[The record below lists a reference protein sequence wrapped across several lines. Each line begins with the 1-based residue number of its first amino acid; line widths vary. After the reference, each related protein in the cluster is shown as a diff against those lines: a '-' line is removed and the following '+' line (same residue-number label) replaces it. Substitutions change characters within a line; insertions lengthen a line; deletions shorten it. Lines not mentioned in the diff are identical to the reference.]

1 MALYAME
8 MQLKYLPS
16 LIVGVLLWG
25 VLIYIFSLAGVY
37 SPLLDY
43 LSSDASI
50 NENSP
55 KYLLLALHDTFIKLL
70 VCFVFLYSY
79 KKLFT
84 KLPFN
89 FISSLIIQFPT
100 VLMITSITLQGL
112 KYSNFP
118 NFSSYYGVVD
128 IIGLIVTCTSVM
140 LVYWLMVL
148 YNKKIN

>member
-1 MALYAME
+1 V
-8 MQLKYLPS
+8 KYLPS

-25 VLIYIFSLAGVY
+25 VLIYIFSLAGSY
-37 SPLLDY
+37 SPILDY
-43 LSSDASI
+43 LSSDPSI

-70 VCFVFLYSY
+70 VCFAFLYSY

-84 KLPFN
+84 QLPFN
-89 FISSLIIQFPT
+89 FISSLVIQFPT
-100 VLMITSITLQGL
+100 TLMIISMTIQGL

-128 IIGLIVTCTSVM
+128 IIAFIVTCTSVV
-140 LVYWLMVL
+140 LVYWLMVA
-148 YNKKIN
+148 YKQINQDK

>member
-1 MALYAME
+1 V
-8 MQLKYLPS
+8 KYLPS

-25 VLIYIFSLAGVY
+25 VLIYVFSLAGSY

-43 LSSDASI
+43 LSSDPSI

-55 KYLLLALHDTFIKLL
+55 RYLLLALHDSLIKLL
-70 VCFVFLYSY
+70 VCFAFLFSY

-89 FISSLIIQFPT
+89 FISSIVIQFPT
-100 VLMITSITLQGL
+100 TLMIVSITIQGL

-128 IIGLIVTCTSVM
+128 IIAFIVTCTSAV
-140 LVYWLMVL
+140 LVYWLMIA
-148 YNKKIN
+148 YNTYEPKSRQ